1 MPSREE
7 RARAALVAAEAAAR
21 GAGEPAGRSGPRTAS
36 RTSDGGGART
46 AGPPPSDD
54 PAALDPEPN
63 PYDVARQI
71 VLRLLTVA
79 PRSRADLEKKLAQRG
94 CVPEVARVV
103 LDRMAEV
110 GLVDDEAYAGMLVRS
125 QRAGRGLART
135 ALRSELRK
143 KGIDKEVIEGAV
155 ADVSDEDERAQARRI
170 VDKKLAT
177 MHGLPAQTQARRLAA
192 VLARKGYGSEVS
204 YAVVRAAIRD
214 APEHQ
219 RD

>member
-1 MPSREE
+1 M
-7 RARAALVAAEAAAR
+7 
-21 GAGEPAGRSGPRTAS
+21 
-36 RTSDGGGART
+36 
-46 AGPPPSDD
+46 
-54 PAALDPEPN
+54 
-63 PYDVARQI
+63 
-71 VLRLLTVA
+71 A

-192 VLARKGYGSEVS
+192 MLARKGYGSEVS